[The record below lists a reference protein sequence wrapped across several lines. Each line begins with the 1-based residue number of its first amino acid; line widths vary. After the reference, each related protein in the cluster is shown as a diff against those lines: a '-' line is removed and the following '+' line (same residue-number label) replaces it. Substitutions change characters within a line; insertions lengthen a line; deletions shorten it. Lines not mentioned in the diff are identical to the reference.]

1 MKIESVIS
9 IINHACDDERY
20 TRARELMVQE
30 WTRLIEMKNYKS
42 LNDNAK
48 QLIKIIREEKE
59 KGVFEEL
66 TYRDKKL
73 LKLLNDSVRDVNL
86 SFARRV
92 YFSHM
97 ELFDKQEAQGWL
109 TTDAQFMCMAWK
121 KHNVPE
127 EPAGL

>member
-1 MKIESVIS
+1 MKIESVIN
-9 IINHACDDERY
+9 IINRACDDERY

-30 WTRLIEMKNYKS
+30 WTRLIERKSYQS
-42 LNDNAK
+42 LNDNAR
-48 QLIKIIREEKE
+48 QLMRIIREEKE
-59 KGVFEEL
+59 SGVFEEL

-73 LKLLNDSVRDVNL
+73 LKLLNESIRDVNL

-97 ELFDKQEAQGWL
+97 ELFEKQEAQGWL
-109 TTDAQFMCMAWK
+109 TADAKFMCMAWK
-121 KHNVPE
+121 KHGIPE